1 MKWTSKNI
9 LIQCSLNQM
18 IIIHMILDIN
28 LFYTNYQLRQALSGY
43 VYIIIIIIII
53 IINFYYCHYNWYH
66 YCIYYD
72 MFIDTITF
80 TKYISYVSEIAQV
93 RYTLTW
99 CLPFDSDG
107 ISSDL
112 LYDWRSC
119 LLCFIHIIAFLGQQ
133 CLVIHNHHDDAE
145 QPALIK

>member
-1 MKWTSKNI
+1 MKTIALNNI
-9 LIQCSLNQM
+9 IDTNEMNFQKYFDSMFTESNDNHSHDTRHKSL
-18 IIIHMILDIN
+18 LYK
-28 LFYTNYQLRQALSGY
+28 LPTRQAPSGY

-112 LYDWRSC
+112 LYD
-119 LLCFIHIIAFLGQQ
+119 
-133 CLVIHNHHDDAE
+133 
-145 QPALIK
+145 